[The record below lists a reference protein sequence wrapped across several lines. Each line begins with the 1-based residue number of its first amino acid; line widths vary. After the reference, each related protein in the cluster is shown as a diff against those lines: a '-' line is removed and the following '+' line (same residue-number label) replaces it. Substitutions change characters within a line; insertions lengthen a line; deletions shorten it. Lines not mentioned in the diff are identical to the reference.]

1 MLQRAVR
8 ASSSRAA
15 LNTIRSAARCKSLN
29 RSQPSTIGFTS
40 FGSRNFSLFS
50 RSVSSEHTPTQGKL
64 AALESNANASPED
77 TEQQIELFKALLDGG
92 AEQGVIARWEG
103 ALRATPP
110 QALAQSSEAFD
121 IYLLALARTGLSKQI
136 PEAVRE
142 RDAVLAGQP
151 SFAASSTETSESTA
165 DAPTSIPT
173 MTPLQAKLASLPGFR
188 SRATPPSA
196 GSAMAATS
204 LAELGQQAK
213 PVHVVLEE
221 SRGFSAARV
230 AKTLGVN
237 ALYIFCF
244 LTLASLIL
252 ENTGLLKAGNQPT
265 EFDPE
270 KGGVVRFEDVL
281 GCDEAKDLQE
291 VVEFL
296 RNPERFSNLGGKL
309 PKGVLLTGPPG
320 TGKTRLARAVAGE
333 AEVPFFYASGSSFD
347 QMYVGVGAARVREL
361 FAAAR
366 KKAPAI
372 IFIDEIDAIGSRRSA
387 KDQHYMKQTLNQLLV
402 ELDGFQ
408 DAEGVIVI
416 GATNFP
422 QSLDNALTRPG
433 RFDRHVT
440 VPLPDM
446 RGRTALLKHYMNE
459 VEFDVEVDP
468 TIIARGCPGMSGA
481 DLSNLVNQAAI
492 RASREGSTHVK
503 LNHFEWAK
511 DRILMGAER
520 RSHYVT
526 PENKKMTAYH
536 EAGHALTGLKTAGA
550 MPLHKVTIMPRGRA
564 LGLTMSLPED
574 DVDSMTRK
582 QMNASIDVALGGRA
596 AEELIYGIDETTSG
610 CSSDLERAT
619 DVATRMVRNYG
630 FSPKV
635 GLVAHS
641 DDDLPYLSGAKKDE
655 IESEIRRFVDEGWG
669 RVKGLMQDNIG
680 DLHKLAEALVEYET
694 LDREEVK
701 RVLRGEKLDRLDAL
715 GPKLTSQVDEPIPVQ
730 IIE

>member
-1 MLQRAVR
+1 MLHRATR
-8 ASSSRAA
+8 ACSPRVLSNTSASTARSLLFSTRNTSSIYSITR
-15 LNTIRSAARCKSLN
+15 
-29 RSQPSTIGFTS
+29 
-40 FGSRNFSLFS
+40 RNFSLFS
-50 RSVSSEHTPTQGKL
+50 TTASAKPTIAQGTL
-64 AALESNANASPED
+64 AKLESNANASPED
-77 TEQQIELFKALLDGG
+77 AAQQVELLKALLNGG
-92 AEQGVIARWEG
+92 AEQAIIARWDVAQE
-103 ALRATPP
+103 ASPP
-110 QALAQSSEAFD
+110 QPMIYSNEAFD
-121 IYLLALARTGLSKQI
+121 IYILALSRTGQTSTI
-136 PEAVRE
+136 PEAVRQ
-142 RDAVLAGQP
+142 RDAILAANP
-151 SFAASSTETSESTA
+151 VELETETTST
-165 DAPTSIPT
+165 DTTPAPAST
-173 MTPLQAKLASLPGFR
+173 MTPLQARIASLPGFR
-188 SRATPPSA
+188 NRANTTATA
-196 GSAMAATS
+196 GTAAATAS
-204 LAELGQQAK
+204 LAELGQSAK

-221 SRGFSAARV
+221 SRGFSATRV
-230 AKTLGVN
+230 AKTLGINV
-237 ALYIFCF
+237 LYIFCF
-244 LTLASLIL
+244 LTLASLVL
-252 ENTGLLKAGNQPT
+252 ENTGLMKAGNQPT

-270 KGGVVRFEDVL
+270 KGDIVTFDDVL
-281 GCDEAKDLQE
+281 GCDEAKDELQE

-296 RNPERFSNLGGKL
+296 KNPEKFSNLGGKL

-333 AEVPFFYASGSSFD
+333 AGVPFFYASGSSFD

-361 FAAAR
+361 FSAAR
-366 KKAPAI
+366 KKSPAI

-440 VPLPDM
+440 VGLPDM
-446 RGRTALLKHYMNE
+446 RGRTALLKHYMGE
-459 VEFDVEVDP
+459 VEFDSEVDP
-468 TIIARGCPGMSGA
+468 SIIARGSPGMSGA

-492 RASREGSTHVK
+492 RASRQGSTHVR
-503 LNHFEWAK
+503 LEHFEWAK

-536 EAGHALTGLKTAGA
+536 EAGHALTGLKTLGA

-574 DVDSMTRK
+574 DQDSMSRR
-582 QMNASIDVALGGRA
+582 QMTASIDVALGGRA
-596 AEELIYGIDETTSG
+596 AEEIIYGLDETTSG

-635 GLVAHS
+635 GLVAHG
-641 DDDLPYLSGAKKDE
+641 DDDMQFLSGAKKDE
-655 IESEIRRFVDEGWG
+655 IESEIRRFVEEGWT
-669 RVKGLMQDNIG
+669 RVQNLMHENIG

-701 RVLRGEKLDRLDAL
+701 KILKGEKLSRPDAF
-715 GPKLTSQVDEPIPVQ
+715 GPALTSQVDEPTPVE
-730 IIE
+730 ILEKRI